1 VPAEMPTT
9 KATECVEAV
18 KKGSAARRRSSHG
31 ATLLDALRSAAA
43 VLSWP
48 ISRRAVR
55 AGGDEDRR
63 EFPGDELLPRSK
75 GEWTNAITIRVR
87 PSDIWPWLVQMGC
100 RRAGWYSYDGL
111 DNGGVPSL
119 ARVVPELEHVEV
131 GDLFP
136 WTPNAYD
143 GFVVKAVERERAL
156 VIGGDAGSLYT
167 VTWAFVL
174 EALDDSHTRLLAR
187 APTTSAPGWDSYCA
201 SSAIRSTSRCSD
213 GTC

>member
-9 KATECVEAV
+9 KERSAS
-18 KKGSAARRRSSHG
+18 KPSRRAARRGGGHLTARR
-31 ATLLDALRSAAA
+31 LLDALRFAAA

-55 AGGDEDRR
+55 ARGDEDQR

-75 GEWTNAITIRVR
+75 GEWTNAITIRAR

-111 DNGGVPSL
+111 DNGGVPSV
-119 ARVVPELEHVEV
+119 ARVVPELQHVEV

-143 GFVVKAVERERAL
+143 GFVVKAVEP
-156 VIGGDAGSLYT
+156 G
-167 VTWAFVL
+167 
-174 EALDDSHTRLLAR
+174 R
-187 APTTSAPGWDSYCA
+187 AP
-201 SSAIRSTSRCSD
+201 RHRR
-213 GTC
+213 